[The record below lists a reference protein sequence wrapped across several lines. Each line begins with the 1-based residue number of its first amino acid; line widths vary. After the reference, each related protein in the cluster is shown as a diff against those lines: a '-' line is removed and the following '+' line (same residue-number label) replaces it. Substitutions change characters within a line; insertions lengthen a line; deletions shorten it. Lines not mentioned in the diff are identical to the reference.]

1 MSFFLQGHSAQPL
14 WAHPP
19 PGDPVFP
26 SPITPVMTLFP
37 SKVLHWRRAFH
48 TFLWGRYRCPGVSRA
63 ECPVGQ
69 AGASPVSR
77 GNPGPCPLPPRL
89 TDLGLRMADPP
100 LCSPHHGIARR
111 VGLRSLTP
119 SRRLCKLSPVYSA
132 PSPAWLPLWG
142 PALALAG
149 PSGSVLW
156 AGLWADHLTHI
167 GTGAQGPQAGVGS
180 GSSWPLGG
188 GAPAVATPPQ
198 TLLPLLMVTPGGKPG
213 SHWVRKR
220 GYPSPCHRPL

>member
-89 TDLGLRMADPP
+89 PDLGLRTADPP
-100 LCSPHHGIARR
+100 LCSPPTA
-111 VGLRSLTP
+111 
-119 SRRLCKLSPVYSA
+119 
-132 PSPAWLPLWG
+132 SPAGLASEASHPVAVSANSLLCAAPPPL
-142 PALALAG
+142 L
-149 PSGSVLW
+149 GS
-156 AGLWADHLTHI
+156 HS
-167 GTGAQGPQAGVGS
+167 GAQPWPSQAPRVPSS
-180 GSSWPLGG
+180 GLDSGL
-188 GAPAVATPPQ
+188 TI
-198 TLLPLLMVTPGGKPG
+198 
-213 SHWVRKR
+213 
-220 GYPSPCHRPL
+220 